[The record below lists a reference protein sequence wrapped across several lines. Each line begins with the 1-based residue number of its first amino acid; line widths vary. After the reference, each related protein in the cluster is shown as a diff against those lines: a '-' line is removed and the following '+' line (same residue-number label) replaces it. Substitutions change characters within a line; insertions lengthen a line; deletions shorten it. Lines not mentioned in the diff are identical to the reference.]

1 MGWKLYE
8 ECFKNKDGLAMEN
21 PENVETDRFS
31 DLAPGQIFYNVAAD
45 KSEHFTSPPK
55 QYSEDTLLAAMETA
69 VIKNSMRIQKRK
81 VWELRQPEQESLKNW
96 YIPSMPSVRENRSF
110 LQKMERC

>member
-1 MGWKLYE
+1 
-8 ECFKNKDGLAMEN
+8 MEN

-31 DLAPGQIFYNVAAD
+31 NLTPGQIFYNVAAD
-45 KSEHFTSPPK
+45 KSEHLTSPPK

-69 VIKNSMRIQKRK
+69 GNKEFDEDTEKRG
-81 VWELRQPEQESLKNW
+81 WELRQPEQESLKNW

-110 LQKMERC
+110 LQKMARC